1 MFVPVDPAA
10 HPTLVAMVAPM
21 LDAVRAVEY
30 FSLDGRPYHRVEAD
44 GFITL
49 RVEHEDGAFGLVC
62 NDFKLKGGSFSR
74 TNSER
79 LAAFVDR
86 MAAERLPMAFL
97 VDSMGI
103 RLMEGRATVKPGF
116 NLIPILLRY
125 RDDRLLITCN
135 LGRALGLGAVVF
147 AAGHYRMAI
156 AAKSFT
162 NLAGPEVIRM
172 FFGKAPDLEAMRSPE
187 RLGPDATLVHEAAPT
202 RAEMLAK
209 AATLVRGASG
219 QPAPTGL
226 GQARPDFPN
235 LRTPGQTKDR
245 LVAVLRAV
253 ADDAT
258 ELFPCLSPSVR
269 TYLAS
274 RDGRRFGLF
283 VNPPGNLNN
292 LVTAQTLE
300 RFALALELFRVLRL
314 PLVSLLDT
322 PGGDPRDNSEVI
334 VKLWQTA
341 RRIIEY
347 PFPKMGICIGRGFG
361 GAILLG
367 FPTFFGSQ
375 ASYVLRG
382 ATVGLMHAQ
391 FIDSLLSTTK
401 TLAREW
407 TETRGLQTADCA
419 DLIAE
424 GIIDA
429 VIGPE
434 EVPAALDRFL
444 AG

>member
-1 MFVPVDPAA
+1 MFVSVDPGA
-10 HPTLVAMVAPM
+10 HPTLVAMLAPM
-21 LDAVRAVEY
+21 LDAARAVEY

-62 NDFKLKGGSFSR
+62 NDFKMRGGSFSR
-74 TNSER
+74 KNSER

-86 MAAERLPMAFL
+86 MADERLPMAL
-97 VDSMGI
+97 LIDSMGI

-116 NLIPILLRY
+116 GLLPNLSRYCGDHLLV
-125 RDDRLLITCN
+125 TCN
-135 LGRALGLGAVVF
+135 LGRALGLGAVLF

-162 NLAGPEVIRM
+162 NLAGPEIIRM
-172 FFGKAPDLEAMRSPE
+172 FFGTAPDLEAMSSPAH
-187 RLGPDATLVHEAAPT
+187 LQPHATLVHEVAPT

-209 AATLVRGASG
+209 AAALVKTASG
-219 QPAPTGL
+219 KPAPASG
-226 GQARPDFPN
+226 GQDRPNFPN
-235 LRTPGQTKDR
+235 LPTPGKADAM
-245 LVAVLRAV
+245 LAAVLAAI
-253 ADDAT
+253 ADEAT

-283 VNPPGNLNN
+283 VNPPGNPDN
-292 LVTAQTLE
+292 LVTAHTLE
-300 RFALALELFRVLRL
+300 RFAKALELFRVLEL

-334 VKLWQTA
+334 VKLWQTTQ
-341 RRIIEY
+341 RIIDY
-347 PFPKMGICIGRGFG
+347 PFPRMGICIGRGFG

-367 FPTFFGSQ
+367 FPTFFGSR

-382 ATVGLMHAQ
+382 AAVGLMHPQ

-401 TLAREW
+401 TLAQEW
-407 TETRGLQTADCA
+407 TAARGLQTADCA

-424 GIIDA
+424 GIIDGVIAPDDVPA
-429 VIGPE
+429 VIG
-434 EVPAALDRFL
+434 RFL